1 MRRATG
7 NQSSRVVNFSG
18 LHLIIAE
25 LELKTILAHIANHKV
40 LAIWI
45 LYLREHEDISEWRS
59 LHLLTITRLSSIKCY
74 RRVQA

>member
-25 LELKTILAHIANHKV
+25 LELKTILALIANHKV
-40 LAIWI
+40 L
-45 LYLREHEDISEWRS
+45 YGYYMYEN
-59 LHLLTITRLSSIKCY
+59 TRIFLNGDHSIC
-74 RRVQA
+74 